1 VTPRRSRVVA
11 LGYQGFGN
19 VGDEAILGGIEELLR
34 DEAVDVTTIIGGPA
48 PIAAFASA
56 RRIASRRLVPTP
68 RTLLALARADA
79 LLVTGGG
86 LLHDHFPVVV
96 PRYLAWTLA
105 ARVLRCRVVWVGVGI
120 GPLRRG
126 SSRRLAALALR
137 LSHLVLVRDESSAA
151 LAREIGGRVDG
162 VIPDPALFL
171 APPAWPASLASPA
184 SAAAEE
190 GLAVVV
196 REPISDPAAA
206 DRLVRVLADLL
217 AEAAAAGRPASILT
231 FAGARDRAIAIRIA
245 DAVGERGH
253 PRPRIDELAPDHR
266 AALDRLAQASLVVT
280 VRLHGMILAAVAARP
295 FVAVAY
301 DPKVQGVA
309 GELDAADL
317 VIPLETLTAAT
328 LDAGIERAGD
338 PARRGR
344 IAARVAA
351 LRERRG
357 GIGAE
362 IGTAL
367 RGER

>member
-1 VTPRRSRVVA
+1 MRRRSRVVA

-48 PIAAFASA
+48 PIAAFPGA
-56 RRIASRRLVPTP
+56 RRIVSRRLVPAP

-86 LLHDHFPVVV
+86 LLHDHFPTVV
-96 PRYLAWTLA
+96 PRYLAWTMA
-105 ARVLRCRVVWVGVGI
+105 ARLLRCRVVWVGVGI
-120 GPLRRG
+120 GPLRRDP
-126 SSRRLAALALR
+126 SRRLAALALR
-137 LSHLVLVRDESSAA
+137 LSHLVLVRDEASAA

-171 APPAWPASLASPA
+171 ASPASPA
-184 SAAAEE
+184 DREA
-190 GLAVVV
+190 LAVVV
-196 REPISDPAAA
+196 REPLSDPSAG
-206 DRLVRVLADLL
+206 DRLVRALVDLL

-231 FAGARDRAIAIRIA
+231 FAGARDRAVATRIA
-245 DAVGERGH
+245 DAVGELGH
-253 PRPRIDELAPDHR
+253 PRPPIDELSPDHR
-266 AALDRLAQASLVVT
+266 VALRRLAGASLVVT

-317 VIPLETLTAAT
+317 VVALETVTAAT
-328 LDAGIERAGD
+328 LNAGIERAD
-338 PARRGR
+338 DFERQQRV
-344 IAARVAA
+344 AARVAA

-357 GIGAE
+357 GIGAD
-362 IGTAL
+362 IGNAL